1 MHGYVRIPTDSSSR
15 SSFPTIGIFLLPPA
29 RGPHGVFPRF
39 GLPANF
45 PEGFCQNAEVAE
57 NCPVHLHP
65 VPSSDGTGLV
75 AGTHWVLPAL
85 IQSHM
90 ENEVYGTEVFA
101 DGFSRAEDADAA
113 DQKDPPVNE
122 RSPVRALPLAW
133 LLAVT
138 LTLGLP
144 RGAAGQAQVRLKDI
158 ARVAG
163 SREYQIIGYGLVTGL
178 DGTGDKT
185 PMSLEMV
192 RGMLQNMGMDLDK
205 TAVQSKNC
213 AAVVVTA
220 MIPPYGKAGESFDVV
235 VSSIG
240 DCKSLQGGVLLPT
253 LLKGGDG
260 QIYAVAQ
267 GNVSIGG
274 IQAGNGAAGAA
285 GAAAQKHHLT
295 VGRIPNGAIQE
306 REVGDSFG
314 RGGSFHLILQRKD
327 AALSRRV
334 KEAIERKFGEGW
346 ARLVNPG
353 TVEVKIPQSFRD
365 DPVSFAATIEELPL
379 SIDEPNRVVI
389 NERTGTIIVGNRVRI
404 GRIVISQ
411 GALRL
416 EVDGQKAAGR
426 AGAGTT
432 GTAGAG
438 GARGQDSPK
447 GSLIAIKGETTVD
460 DLVSALNAVGATP
473 KDIIAIFQAIEA
485 AGALHGELRF
495 M

>member
-1 MHGYVRIPTDSSSR
+1 MNERLA
-15 SSFPTIGIFLLPPA
+15 FPA
-29 RGPHGVFPRF
+29 RVM
-39 GLPANF
+39 
-45 PEGFCQNAEVAE
+45 
-57 NCPVHLHP
+57 
-65 VPSSDGTGLV
+65 
-75 AGTHWVLPAL
+75 VL
-85 IQSHM
+85 
-90 ENEVYGTEVFA
+90 
-101 DGFSRAEDADAA
+101 
-113 DQKDPPVNE
+113 
-122 RSPVRALPLAW
+122 
-133 LLAVT
+133 LLMAV
-138 LTLGLP
+138 LSLGRP
-144 RGAAGQAQVRLKDI
+144 QGAAGQAQVRLKDI
-158 ARVAG
+158 AQVAS
-163 SREYQIIGYGLVTGL
+163 SREYQVIGYGLVTGL

-205 TAVQSKNC
+205 TSVQSKNC
-213 AAVVVTA
+213 AAVIVTG
-220 MIPPYGKAGESFDVV
+220 MLPPYGKAGESFDVV

-260 QIYAVAQ
+260 QVYAVAQ

-274 IQAGNGAAGAA
+274 IQAGNAAAG
-285 GAAAQKHHLT
+285 GAAAQKNHLT
-295 VGRIPNGAIQE
+295 VGRIPRGAIQE

-314 RGGSFHLILQRKD
+314 RGGTFHLILQRKD

-346 ARLVNPG
+346 ARLINPG
-353 TVEVKIPQSFRD
+353 TIEVKIPQSFRD

-404 GRIVISQ
+404 GRVVISQ
-411 GALRL
+411 GGLRL
-416 EVDGQKAAGR
+416 EVDGQRANGR
-426 AGAGTT
+426 PGAMT
-432 GTAGAG
+432 G
-438 GARGQDSPK
+438 GARGQEGPK

-460 DLVSALNAVGATP
+460 DLVAALNAVGATP